1 MRCGS
6 SLYYYLTFFTQIDIK
21 YILNIYVYTKYENI
35 ESDRSKDR
43 SEQRVFCQ
51 HKIDTRRGSYLS
63 RVKFTRCLL
72 FEHRSRSAQS
82 SPACLGSQLSLG
94 SRSSNIFTRKCIHTH
109 TQVISTDTDALHQ
122 NSTAKTRR
130 HDETAPSGHRK
141 SSNIFIEKFHRKTDW
156 SKSYYAFRGLP
167 IDFDGS
173 TINRGNL
180 ATVFNI
186 DFL

>member
-109 TQVISTDTDALHQ
+109 THKGYRRIPKHFTKILLPKPGDTTKQRPRDTANPQIFSLKNSIERRIDQSLITRFVACRSISMV
-122 NSTAKTRR
+122 RR
-130 HDETAPSGHRK
+130 
-141 SSNIFIEKFHRKTDW
+141 
-156 SKSYYAFRGLP
+156 
-167 IDFDGS
+167 
-173 TINRGNL
+173 
-180 ATVFNI
+180 
-186 DFL
+186 